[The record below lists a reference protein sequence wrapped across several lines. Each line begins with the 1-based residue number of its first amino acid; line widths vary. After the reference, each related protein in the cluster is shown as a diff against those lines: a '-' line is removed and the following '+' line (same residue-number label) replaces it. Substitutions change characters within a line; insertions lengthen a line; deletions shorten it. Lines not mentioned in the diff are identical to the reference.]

1 MAFAVCHQPFKNV
14 RMNDFNANLELQHIY
29 LEAYAERYHSL
40 RQYFEAYYCYRHG
53 LITRQGKP
61 DWGQI
66 FQFAPH
72 SHSAKACTDKKQCVR
87 ELWLPLSVLVG
98 RLKALV
104 RDDELTVEAIQDLLD
119 DALHYVI
126 VSREEWNA
134 LKKNGWV
141 ENMPAEFYQPQ
152 NPHYQDPH
160 DRFTRLGIA
169 FEQAAFMR

>member
-1 MAFAVCHQPFKNV
+1 M
-14 RMNDFNANLELQHIY
+14 
-29 LEAYAERYHSL
+29 
-40 RQYFEAYYCYRHG
+40 
-53 LITRQGKP
+53 
-61 DWGQI
+61 
-66 FQFAPH
+66 
-72 SHSAKACTDKKQCVR
+72 
-87 ELWLPLSVLVG
+87 LVG
-98 RLKALV
+98 RLKTLV

-141 ENMPAEFYQPQ
+141 ENMPVEFYQPQ

-169 FEQAAFMR
+169 FEQAEFMR